1 MSNDDAYWTECT
13 WWELAWIMLMFLG
26 VLIWEFITIPVDILR
41 EYLAARALK
50 RKYKG

>member
-1 MSNDDAYWTECT
+1 MSNDDAYWTDCT
-13 WWELAWIMLMFLG
+13 YPELALLLLVFLG
-26 VLIWEFITIPVDILR
+26 ILIWEFITIPVDILR